1 MIKKKIAF
9 IISLTFF
16 TVLMLYFIDQIMQMT
31 YVNKTAIKLVF
42 LLLIPSIYVFITKDQ
57 FLSKSIRK
65 PILANKKSTLFI
77 SSIVFFG
84 IIGLF
89 FIFRN
94 QFNTATLIME
104 LEEKYK
110 INSSNFIYY
119 GLYII
124 IFNSFIEEF
133 FFRGFIFLN
142 FKNFGHK
149 KLGYAISSLAF
160 ALYHI
165 SIFQNW
171 FSISIFVLS
180 LIGLIAGG
188 LLFDY
193 LDDLTD
199 SFINS
204 WLVHLSADLA
214 IILIGFYLFYTV

>member
-1 MIKKKIAF
+1 MAKRRIAF
-9 IISLTFF
+9 IIALTFF
-16 TVLMLYFIDQIMQMT
+16 TVLMLYYIDQIMQMT
-31 YVNKTAIKLVF
+31 YINKTAIKLVF
-42 LLLIPSIYVFITKDQ
+42 LLLIPILYVSITKDQ
-57 FLSKSIRK
+57 YLSNSIRK
-65 PILANKKSTLFI
+65 PFLSNKKSTLII

-84 IIGLF
+84 IIALF
-89 FIFRN
+89 FVFRN
-94 QFNTATLIME
+94 QFNTTTLIME

-110 INSSNFIYY
+110 INASNFIFY

-142 FKNFGHK
+142 FKNLGHK
-149 KLGYAISSLAF
+149 NLGYAISSFAF

-165 SIFQNW
+165 AIFQNW
-171 FSISIFVLS
+171 FSPSIFILS
-180 LIGLIAGG
+180 LTGLIVGG

>member
-1 MIKKKIAF
+1 MTKRRIVF
-9 IISLTFF
+9 IIALTFF
-16 TVLMLYFIDQIMQMT
+16 TILMLYYIDQIMQMT

-42 LLLIPSIYVFITKDQ
+42 LLLIPILYVFITKDQ
-57 FLSKSIRK
+57 YLSSSIRK
-65 PILANKKSTLFI
+65 PFLSNKESTLI
-77 SSIVFFG
+77 VSSIVFFG
-84 IIGLF
+84 IIALF
-89 FIFRN
+89 FIFQN

-110 INSSNFIYY
+110 INASNFIFY

-142 FKNFGHK
+142 FKNLGHK
-149 KLGYAISSLAF
+149 KLGYAFSSTAF

-165 SIFQNW
+165 AIFQNW
-171 FSISIFVLS
+171 FSTSIFILS
-180 LIGLIAGG
+180 LLGLIAGG

-199 SFINS
+199 SFVNS

-214 IILIGFYLFYTV
+214 IILIGFYLFYTA